1 MKHQNS
7 SPARSAGARLS
18 PTYLARALW
27 AIAVSLTP
35 SSCSD
40 PARLFLA
47 VRRQLPATSSTQRE
61 DFSETSEPNRC
72 VLRPLS
78 RVRVARQLRPEAAR
92 KLPSTENSEAT

>member
-7 SPARSAGARLS
+7 SPARSAGGRLS
-18 PTYLARALW
+18 PAYFARGVW
-27 AIAVSLTP
+27 AGGGLLTP
-35 SSCSD
+35 SSLSG